1 MEKHV
6 VIELFSADVTTEL
19 KLNFAEGGIFAGF
32 PSPAQDYM
40 ELSIDLNTELIKH
53 PASTFFG
60 RVRGNSLCDAGVEE
74 GDILVIDKSLQPS
87 DGDMVVAFIDGE
99 FTLKFI
105 HFESDNPAPDKI
117 WLMPANDTYQPIMV
131 TPDNEFLVWG
141 VVTYTI
147 KKRK

>member
-74 GDILVIDKSLQPS
+74 GDILVIDKSLYPS

-105 HFESDNPAPDKI
+105 HFEPDDTAPI
-117 WLMPANDTYQPIMV
+117 RY
-131 TPDNEFLVWG
+131 G
-141 VVTYTI
+141 
-147 KKRK
+147 

>member
-1 MEKHV
+1 
-6 VIELFSADVTTEL
+6 
-19 KLNFAEGGIFAGF
+19 
-32 PSPAQDYM
+32 M

-60 RVRGNSLCDAGVEE
+60 RVRGNSLCDARVEE
-74 GDILVIDKSLQPS
+74 GDILVIDKSLYPS

-105 HFESDNPAPDKI
+105 HFEPDDTAPDKI
-117 WLMPANDTYQPIMV
+117 WLMPANDAYQPIIV
-131 TPDNEFLVWG
+131 TPDNDFLVWG

>member
-74 GDILVIDKSLQPS
+74 GDILVIDKSLYPS
-87 DGDMVVAFIDGE
+87 DGDME

-105 HFESDNPAPDKI
+105 HFEPDDTAPDKI
-117 WLMPANDTYQPIMV
+117 WLMPANDAYQPIMV
-131 TPDNEFLVWG
+131 TPDNDFLVWG